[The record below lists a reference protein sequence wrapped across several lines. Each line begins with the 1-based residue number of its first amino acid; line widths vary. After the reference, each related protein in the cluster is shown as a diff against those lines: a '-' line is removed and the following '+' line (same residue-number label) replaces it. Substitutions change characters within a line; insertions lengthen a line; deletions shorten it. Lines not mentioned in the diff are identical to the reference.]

1 MNVALIVVGIV
12 LALDSLALTIL
23 VLMQQGRAAGL
34 SGAIAGG
41 AETFFGKKKAQS
53 YEGKLL
59 FFTKITACG
68 FVVLAIAML
77 VLQKFA

>member
-1 MNVALIVVGIV
+1 MQIFMTILGVVLAIDALALI
-12 LALDSLALTIL
+12 TL
-23 VLMQQGRAAGL
+23 VLMQQGRSAGL

-59 FFTKITACG
+59 LFTKITG
-68 FVVLAIAML
+68 TVFIVLAIAML
-77 VLQKFA
+77 VLQKYV